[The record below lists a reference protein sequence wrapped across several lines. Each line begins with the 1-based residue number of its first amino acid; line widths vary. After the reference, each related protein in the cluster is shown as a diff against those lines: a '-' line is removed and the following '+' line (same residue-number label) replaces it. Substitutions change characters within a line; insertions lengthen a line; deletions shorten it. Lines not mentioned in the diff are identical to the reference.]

1 MYHNLKKQILDANTE
16 TYGNIFEQI
25 IRINEEMTKKLGIRI
40 DLRKSN
46 MINENEGN
54 DDSEIS

>member
-1 MYHNLKKQILDANTE
+1 
-16 TYGNIFEQI
+16 
-25 IRINEEMTKKLGIRI
+25 MTKKLGIRI